1 MSQAL
6 ETVARLARQ
15 VENGLPL
22 GRGALGMDDAGDV
35 TVTLP
40 TDASHHH
47 FFLDGLLFNV
57 SFTPSGEETIFQ
69 IWAEVGYMPYSIE
82 SPQKRARLQ
91 AVLRATAGLT
101 QARFVVDDKQKIIVL
116 GKHHVQGHLTLTD
129 LMHGIIQFIQE
140 ARPYLRVFGE
150 CL

>member
-15 VENGLPL
+15 AENGLPL
-22 GRGALGMDDAGDV
+22 GRGSVGMDDAGDV

-57 SFTPSGEETIFQ
+57 SITPSGDETVFH

-82 SPQKRARLQ
+82 SPHKRARLQ
-91 AVLRATAGLT
+91 TVLRATAGLQ
-101 QARFVVDDKQKIIVL
+101 QARFVVDEKQKIIVL
-116 GKHHVQGHLTLTD
+116 GKRHVPGHLTLTD
-129 LMHGIIQFIQE
+129 LMYEIIQFIQE

>member
-15 VENGLPL
+15 AEHGLPL
-22 GRGALGMDDAGDV
+22 GPGALGMDAEGSV
-35 TVTLP
+35 TVTRP
-40 TDASHHH
+40 TDISRHH
-47 FFLDGLLFNV
+47 FFLEGLLFHV
-57 SFTPSGEETIFQ
+57 SITPKQDDTLFQ

-91 AVLRATAGLT
+91 TVLRAAAGLSH
-101 QARFVVDDKQKIIVL
+101 ARFVVDEQQKIIVI
-116 GKHHVQGHLTLTD
+116 GQSHVSGHLTMND
-129 LMHGIIQFIQE
+129 LMFETVQFLQE